1 MTLAIPSSNELEE
14 YMMKLKTLLVATAT
28 AFTMASA
35 FAAPA
40 GTWSLGVGAG
50 YVMPESNN
58 GTMDTPLGE
67 FELDVDG
74 DVRPT
79 ITAEYFVAN
88 NIGIELLAATP
99 FKHDMTLTSEDGL
112 EVDAQAKHLPPTLSL
127 QYHFDGVDM
136 PVKPFIGVGVNY
148 TTFFDESIYVP
159 VEGDFDLDI
168 DDSVGVAGHVGV
180 DIPFSASEAVR
191 VDARYIDLESDV
203 KLNDQDIGTAEI
215 NPWVFGVSYVKNF

>member
-1 MTLAIPSSNELEE
+1 
-14 YMMKLKTLLVATAT
+14 MMKLKTLLVATAT

-50 YVMPESNN
+50 YVMPDSDN
-58 GTMDTPLGE
+58 GSVLDGALE
-67 FELDVDG
+67 VDVDG

-79 ITAEYFVAN
+79 ITAEYFVADN
-88 NIGIELLAATP
+88 FGIELLAATP
-99 FKHDMTLTSEDGL
+99 FKHDISLSDADGN
-112 EVDAQAKHLPPTLSL
+112 VIDARTKHLPPTLSL
-127 QYHFDGVDM
+127 QYHFDGADM

-148 TTFFDESIYVP
+148 TTFFDERIYLAN
-159 VEGDFDLDI
+159 GNDLDL